1 MNIERERE
9 RERER
14 ESRDEKKKEQKGR
27 EREMGYLFKLVV
39 DSAVGGS
46 RFKESGGR

>member
-1 MNIERERE
+1 MK
-9 RERER
+9 
-14 ESRDEKKKEQKGR
+14 KKKEKNKGTKGGR